1 MITVASRFYPCY
13 YLDLGPLFWVPLG
26 DPKAQR
32 LFTLKFGYLFF
43 CDNYYKLKII
53 IIIIIFPIWWQ
64 ISRDFILFLSYYYYY
79 YYYFTFSPLLA
90 LLLSVCPAPF
100 SSSSSESP
108 WKTNPQADKEKPH
121 NLVSGWTT
129 TTPPTC
135 LVLVPDLIKYLL
147 LGERRECV
155 LLNLIM
161 LCKL

>member
-79 YYYFTFSPLLA
+79 YYFTLSPLLA

-129 TTPPTC
+129 C

-147 LGERRECV
+147 LGERRECTFV
-155 LLNLIM
+155 SNNALQT
-161 LCKL
+161 

>member
-1 MITVASRFYPCY
+1 
-13 YLDLGPLFWVPLG
+13 
-26 DPKAQR
+26 
-32 LFTLKFGYLFF
+32 
-43 CDNYYKLKII
+43 
-53 IIIIIFPIWWQ
+53 
-64 ISRDFILFLSYYYYY
+64 
-79 YYYFTFSPLLA
+79 LA

-129 TTPPTC
+129 C

-155 LLNLIM
+155 LLYLIM
-161 LCKL
+161 LCKLRKNKAQVQNLLQPALPTCLLACLGRL